1 MVENLIPES
10 IRSLGP
16 YTLGLVSLLLT
27 LVCAGFSIH
36 RRWSDLGQSITSMY
50 RSLERL
56 NSDISKL
63 PWVEGVITVSRVRSF
78 PNRLKQNDPETTMY
92 RPELAYDYSIDGN
105 SFSGVGDTF
114 HVVFVDPARAA
125 EICTRYRPGTRVRI
139 YFQRDEPGVSYLN
152 IEEIN
157 QDLENSSMNFRIH
170 INDAALLTA
179 Q

>member
-36 RRWSDLGQSITSMY
+36 RRWKVLSQSITSMF
-50 RSLERL
+50 RSLERV

-63 PWVEGVITVSRVRSF
+63 PWIEGVITISRVRSF

-92 RPELAYDYSIDGN
+92 RPELAYDYSIDGK
-105 SFSGVGDTF
+105 SYSGVGDTF
-114 HVVFVDPARAA
+114 HVVFDDPAPAA
-125 EICTRYRPGTRVRI
+125 EICARYPPGTRVRI
-139 YFQRDEPGVSYLN
+139 YFKRDEPDVSYLD
-152 IEEIN
+152 IEEIRSRLREF
-157 QDLENSSMNFRIH
+157 QDNLQNPY
-170 INDAALLTA
+170 
-179 Q
+179 

>member
-36 RRWSDLGQSITSMY
+36 RRWKVLSQSITSMF
-50 RSLERL
+50 RSLERV

-63 PWVEGVITVSRVRSF
+63 PWIEGVITISRVRSF

-92 RPELAYDYSIDGN
+92 RPELAYDYSIDGK
-105 SFSGVGDTF
+105 SYSGVGDTF
-114 HVVFVDPARAA
+114 HVVFDDPAPAA
-125 EICTRYRPGTRVRI
+125 EICARYPPGTRVRI
-139 YFQRDEPGVSYLN
+139 YFKRDEPDVSYLDM
-152 IEEIN
+152 EEIRSRLREF
-157 QDLENSSMNFRIH
+157 QDNLQNPY
-170 INDAALLTA
+170 
-179 Q
+179 

>member
-1 MVENLIPES
+1 MIENLILEF

-36 RRWSDLGQSITSMY
+36 RRWKVLGQSITSMF

-63 PWVEGVITVSRVRSF
+63 PWVEGAITISRVRSF

-92 RPELAYDYSIDGN
+92 RPELGYDYSIDGK
-105 SFSGVGDTF
+105 SYSGVGDTF
-114 HVVFVDPARAA
+114 HVVFDDPAPAA
-125 EICTRYRPGTRVRI
+125 EICARYPPGARVRI
-139 YFQRDEPGVSYLN
+139 HFKRDEPNVSYLD
-152 IEEIN
+152 IEEIRSR
-157 QDLENSSMNFRIH
+157 LEEFHHNLQNPY
-170 INDAALLTA
+170 
-179 Q
+179 